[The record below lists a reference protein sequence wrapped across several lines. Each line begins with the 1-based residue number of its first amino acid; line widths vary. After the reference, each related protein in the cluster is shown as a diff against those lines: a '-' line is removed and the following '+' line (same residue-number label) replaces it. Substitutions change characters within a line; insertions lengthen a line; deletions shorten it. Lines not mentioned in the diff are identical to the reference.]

1 MRERPIRRLLQR
13 PRQLGQAMTEYIL
26 IIGLIVLPLVVA
38 FNRFQNV
45 IKTAAQALGELL
57 RGPGV

>member
-1 MRERPIRRLLQR
+1 
-13 PRQLGQAMTEYIL
+13 MTEYIL
-26 IIGLIVLPLVVA
+26 IIGLVVLPLVVGY
-38 FNRFQNV
+38 NRFKDV